1 MAKCYICETDITTS
15 NEAEEHI
22 ILNACGGRLKSKDL
36 LCKTHNSN
44 FGDSFDA
51 ELAKQTNDI
60 ANLLLIKRH
69 RGEPQ
74 AIKGKLQSTGE
85 DYYLEYGGKPVMT
98 KPIISEE
105 VDGQKIEL
113 SITARDEK
121 EMRTILEG
129 LKRKRYPELDVEK
142 AMETAK
148 HRKEYFDEPIH
159 FQATIGGK
167 EVFKSIAKSAINY
180 FILKGGDRKH
190 ITHLF
195 PYLQGTVDLDVVWM
209 HFPDDTIYS
218 PTENEVSH
226 IVRLIGNPTEKI
238 LYAYIELF
246 NIHNFI
252 INLSNNYDGI
262 PLDETYAFDLIE
274 IKELIRSIPLNYTR
288 GQLLE
293 LFTNKDG
300 KPFEKVQKRFERVL
314 AIAMKRQSS
323 NHNQELIS
331 RAINNSLGKHP
342 EGVPITKEMI
352 DELVKETMKE
362 ITPMILHQF
371 KRRGNHDEV

>member
-1 MAKCYICETDITTS
+1 MAKCYICETDIITA

-44 FGDSFDA
+44 FGDTFDA
-51 ELAKQTNDI
+51 ELAKQTNDL

-85 DYYLEYGGKPVMT
+85 DYYLQYGGKPEMT

-105 VDGQKIEL
+105 VDGKKIEL

-129 LKRKRYPELDVEK
+129 MKRKRYPELDVEK
-142 AMETAK
+142 VMETAK
-148 HRKEYFDEPIH
+148 YRNEYFDEPIL
-159 FQATIGGK
+159 FQSTIGGK
-167 EVFKSIAKSAINY
+167 EIFKSITKSAINY
-180 FILKGGDRKH
+180 YILKGGDRNY

-195 PYLQGTVDLDVVWM
+195 PYLQGMEDLEVVWM
-209 HFPDDTIYS
+209 HFPDEIIYA
-218 PTENEVSH
+218 PIDNEVSH
-226 IVRLIGNPTEKI
+226 IIRLVGNPTERI

-252 INLSNNYDGI
+252 IKLNDNYEGVA
-262 PLDETYAFDLIE
+262 LDETYAFDLIE
-274 IKELIRSIPLNYTR
+274 VKELLRSIPLNYTR

-293 LFTNKDG
+293 LFTNKEG
-300 KPFEKVQKRFERVL
+300 KPFEKVQRRFERVL
-314 AIAMKRQSS
+314 SIAMKRQSL
-323 NHNQELIS
+323 NYNQELIS
-331 RAINNSLGKHP
+331 SAINNSLGKHS

-352 DELVKETMKE
+352 DELVREIMKE
-362 ITPMILHQF
+362 IDPMILHQS
-371 KRRGNHDEV
+371 KRRCKQDEE